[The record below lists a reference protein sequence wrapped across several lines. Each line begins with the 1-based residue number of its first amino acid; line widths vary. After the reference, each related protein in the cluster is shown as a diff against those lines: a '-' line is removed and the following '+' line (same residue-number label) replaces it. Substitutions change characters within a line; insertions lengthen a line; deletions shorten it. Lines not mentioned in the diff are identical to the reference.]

1 VGKGGADFPVLGNFQ
16 LQNFQGSD
24 KVSHMNRFT
33 LQTRSRTDFINIDR
47 QVGEVLVQ
55 SGMQEGVVMVFVP
68 HTTAGVTINEN
79 ADPDVMAD
87 LEDVLDRAVPWAQ
100 GYRHM
105 EGNTAAHAKASMMG
119 SSIQVIVSGGKLQLG
134 TWQSLYFCEF
144 DGPRT
149 RQVWIKG
156 ISTE

>member
-1 VGKGGADFPVLGNFQ
+1 MKQ
-16 LQNFQGSD
+16 
-24 KVSHMNRFT
+24 FT
-33 LQTRSRTDFINIDR
+33 VKTRSRTDFINIDR
-47 QVGEVLVQ
+47 HVEGAIRETGLTD
-55 SGMQEGVVMVFVP
+55 GVVTVFIP

-79 ADPDVMAD
+79 ADPDVTAD
-87 LEDVLDRAVPWAQ
+87 MELVLDRMVPWSG
-100 GYRHM
+100 GYKHF

-119 SSIQVIVSGGKLQLG
+119 CSAQVIVSGGQLQLG

-149 RQVWIKG
+149 RQVWVKG